1 MSAFAAPPQR
11 ALRTDF
17 NVEPVLFNFK
27 DVKEKARAFGK
38 SAAKKARAFGNS
50 AAEKARALKD
60 STQQK
65 FGELKEVVNA
75 ARQAAKDKRTE
86 QTEQNSSE

>member
-17 NVEPVLFNFK
+17 NVEPVGYFTN
-27 DVKEKARAFGK
+27 KAKAL
-38 SAAKKARAFGNS
+38 AKS

-60 STQQK
+60 SAQQK
-65 FGELKEVVNA
+65 LGELKEFGGNVVD
-75 ARQAAKDKRTE
+75 AAKAAKKAAE
-86 QTEQNSSE
+86 EALKNKKSKV